1 MARKR
6 AKRNKIDIPSKYIL
20 LALSILCVVMMV
32 LSYATTI
39 LDGPLETVAGYTV
52 IPFQKGISYVGTKL
66 FDRSETLKDLEELRE
81 ENKQLKSQVDDLNV
95 KVNNLTEDKYELAQL
110 RQLMALNERYSEYP
124 TVGARVIGK
133 DAGNWYS
140 TFLIDK
146 GSNDGLRV
154 DMNVLAGSGLVG
166 IITSIGPNWATVR
179 SIIDDESNLS
189 AMVLNTSDTMIVSG
203 DLELYS
209 QGNISFSNL
218 HDTQDAVVS
227 GDQIV
232 TSHISNKYLP
242 GILIG
247 YIEDISLDSNNL
259 TKSGLVTPAVDF
271 EHLDVV
277 LVITEL
283 KQTKDID

>member
-6 AKRNKIDIPSKYIL
+6 SNRNKIDIPSKYIL
-20 LALSILCVVMMV
+20 LALSIICIVMMV

-52 IPFQKGISYVGTKL
+52 IPFQKGISYVGTAL
-66 FDRSETLKDLEELRE
+66 FNRSEDIKNLESLQK
-81 ENKQLKSQVDDLNV
+81 ENEQLQSQVNDLTV
-95 KVNNLTEDKYELAQL
+95 KINNLTEDKYELAQL
-110 RQLMALNERYSEYP
+110 RQLLSLTERYNEYP

-154 DMNVLAGSGLVG
+154 DMNVMSGNGLVG
-166 IITSIGPNWATVR
+166 IITLTGPNWATVR

-189 AMVLNTSDTMIVSG
+189 AMVLNTSDNMIVSG
-203 DLELYS
+203 NLELYS
-209 QGNISFSNL
+209 KGSISFSNL
-218 HDTQDAVVS
+218 NDENNVVVA

-232 TSHISNKYLP
+232 TSHISDKYLP

-247 YIEDISLDSNNL
+247 YIDEIESDSNNL
-259 TKSGLVTPAVDF
+259 TKSGLLRPAVDF

-283 KQTKDID
+283 KQTKE

>member
-6 AKRNKIDIPSKYIL
+6 STRNKIDIPSKYVLLIL
-20 LALSILCVVMMV
+20 SLLCIAMMV
-32 LSYATTI
+32 LSYATTL

-52 IPFQKGISYVGTKL
+52 IPFQKGISYIGTAL
-66 FDRSETLKDLEELRE
+66 FDRSESIKDIVELQN
-81 ENKQLKSQVDDLNV
+81 ENEKLQSQVNDLTV
-95 KVNNLTEDKYELAQL
+95 KINNLTEDKYELAQL
-110 RQLMALNERYSEYP
+110 RQLLSLDERYSDYP
-124 TVGARVIGK
+124 KVGARVIGK

-146 GSNDGLRV
+146 GSDDGLRV
-154 DMNVLAGSGLVG
+154 NMNVLAGNGLVG
-166 IITSIGPNWATVR
+166 IITSTGPNWATVR

-189 AMVLNTSDTMIVSG
+189 AMVLNTSDNMIVSG

-209 QGNISFSNL
+209 KGSISFSNL
-218 HDTQDAVVS
+218 HDADDAVVS

-247 YIEDISLDSNNL
+247 YVEEISPDSNNL
-259 TKSGLVTPAVDF
+259 TKSGLLTPAVDF

-283 KQTKDID
+283 KQTKE

>member
-6 AKRNKIDIPSKYIL
+6 SRKNKIDIPSKYIL
-20 LALSILCVVMMV
+20 LALSIICIVMMV

-52 IPFQKGISYVGTKL
+52 IPFQKGISYVGSAL
-66 FDRSETLKDLEELRE
+66 FNRSESIKDIVTLQN
-81 ENKQLKSQVDDLNV
+81 ENEKLQSQVNDLTV
-95 KVNNLTEDKYELAQL
+95 KITNLTEDKYELAQL
-110 RQLMALNERYSEYP
+110 RQLLSLNERYSEYP
-124 TVGARVIGK
+124 MVGARVIGK

-146 GSNDGLRV
+146 GSDDGLRV
-154 DMNVLAGSGLVG
+154 NMNVLAGNGLVG
-166 IITSIGPNWATVR
+166 IITSTGPNWATVR

-189 AMVLNTSDTMIVSG
+189 GMVLNTSDNMIVSG
-203 DLELYS
+203 NLELYS
-209 QGNISFSNL
+209 EGTISFSEL
-218 HDTQDAVVS
+218 HDEDDAVVS

-247 YIEDISLDSNNL
+247 YIDEITPDSNNL
-259 TKSGLVTPAVDF
+259 TKSGLLKPAVDF

-283 KQTKDID
+283 KQTKE

>member
-6 AKRNKIDIPSKYIL
+6 SRKNKIDIPSKYIL
-20 LALSILCVVMMV
+20 LALSIICIVMMV

-52 IPFQKGISYVGTKL
+52 IPFQKGISYVGSAL
-66 FDRSETLKDLEELRE
+66 FNRSESIKDIVTLQN
-81 ENKQLKSQVDDLNV
+81 ENEKLQSQVNDLTV
-95 KVNNLTEDKYELAQL
+95 KITNLTEDKYELAQL
-110 RQLMALNERYSEYP
+110 RQLLSLNERYSEYP

-154 DMNVLAGSGLVG
+154 NMNVLAGNGLVG
-166 IITSIGPNWATVR
+166 IITSTGPNWATVR

-189 AMVLNTSDTMIVSG
+189 GMVLNTSDNMIVSG
-203 DLELYS
+203 NLELYS
-209 QGNISFSNL
+209 EGTISFSEL
-218 HDTQDAVVS
+218 HDEDDAVVS

-247 YIEDISLDSNNL
+247 YIDEITPDSNNL
-259 TKSGLVTPAVDF
+259 TKSGLLKPAVDF

-283 KQTKDID
+283 KQTKE